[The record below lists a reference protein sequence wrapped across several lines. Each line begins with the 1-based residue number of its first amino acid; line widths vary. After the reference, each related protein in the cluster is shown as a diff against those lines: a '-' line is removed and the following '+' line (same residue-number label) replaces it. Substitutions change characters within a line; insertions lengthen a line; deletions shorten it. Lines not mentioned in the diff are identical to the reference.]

1 MEWGLFSSIIGER
14 YAYCGGLSAGVG
26 RPVLPCKDVFLSI
39 KLHESNDWAGDGSR
53 SGTVEKL
60 E

>member
-1 MEWGLFSSIIGER
+1 VEWGLFSNIIGER

-26 RPVLPCKDVFLSI
+26 RPVLPGKDAFLSI
-39 KLHESNDWAGDGSR
+39 KLYESIDCAGDGSR
-53 SGTVEKL
+53 SGIVEKL